1 MRGRNWGS
9 TTGNRQWPV
18 GVWPQGPQCRNWHD
32 SSHFPLSPKALPT
45 LLSIDPRTQGAQ
57 AHLKSQ
63 RLDRAGSDFLR
74 VLFSLSGSPPPPF
87 PRLVPPV
94 RTVREPVSP
103 STQCALGHGGS
114 ASPPG
119 EGCPGQFGSHCGHPS
134 GYCERFQTLHPQP
147 AEPLPATA
155 AADTRPQTNGP
166 GGRRRPQGAQRA
178 LPGPGVTLS
187 APRPRPEP
195 PTTLRNKRDLWD
207 LSPLKIIRQIR
218 KISP

>member
-9 TTGNRQWPV
+9 TTGNCQWPV

-103 STQCALGHGGS
+103 STQCALGHRGS

-119 EGCPGQFGSHCGHPS
+119 EGCPGQFGSHVDTH
-134 GYCERFQTLHPQP
+134 L
-147 AEPLPATA
+147 ATA
-155 AADTRPQTNGP
+155 RDSRPYTLNLPSRCRRLPLRTPALKLTGRAGAGGP
-166 GGRRRPQGAQRA
+166 RARRGRSQARGS
-178 LPGPGVTLS
+178 LS
-187 APRPRPEP
+187 PRPGHGPSHPRPSE
-195 PTTLRNKRDLWD
+195 TRGTFGT
-207 LSPLKIIRQIR
+207 
-218 KISP
+218 